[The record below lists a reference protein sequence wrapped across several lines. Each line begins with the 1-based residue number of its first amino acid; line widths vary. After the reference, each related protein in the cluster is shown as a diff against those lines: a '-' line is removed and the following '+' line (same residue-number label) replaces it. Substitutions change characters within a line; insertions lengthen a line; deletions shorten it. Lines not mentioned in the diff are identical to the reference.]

1 MKRLDSLDWLPI
13 EFAKR
18 DLTPGSG
25 QIVLLY
31 RPIKHGD
38 SYLNYITSNP
48 DYARGEFAVQDGWT
62 EFALV
67 VG

>member
-18 DLTPGSG
+18 DLTLGSG

-31 RPIKHGD
+31 RPISHGD
-38 SYLNYITSNP
+38 SYINYITSNP
-48 DYARGEFAVQDGWT
+48 DYAKANAEKDGYT